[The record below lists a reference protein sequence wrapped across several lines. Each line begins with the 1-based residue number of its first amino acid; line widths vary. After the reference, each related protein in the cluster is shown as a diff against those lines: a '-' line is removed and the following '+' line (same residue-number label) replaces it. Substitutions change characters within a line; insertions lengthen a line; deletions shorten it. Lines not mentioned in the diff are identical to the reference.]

1 MMEQNGILLGVC
13 AVILLMVGG
22 LFWRWASRWLD
33 SKKRIWRGR
42 RGQKGQKR
50 AIKFLR
56 KRGYKLLAEHPAM
69 KVRVEV
75 DGEMLTRKVIVD
87 LLVEKGERTYA
98 VEVKTGSN
106 DTDPMC
112 EGTRRQLL
120 EYATVYRDVDGL
132 FLLDM
137 ETPRLMEIRF
147 PALKR

>member
-1 MMEQNGILLGVC
+1 MDQRGILLAVC
-13 AVILLMVGG
+13 AAALFIVGG

-33 SKKRIWRGR
+33 SKKRSWRGR

-75 DGEMLTRKVIVD
+75 DGEVLTRKVIVD
-87 LLVEKGERTYA
+87 LLVEKEERTYA

-106 DTDPMC
+106 DTDPMS

-147 PALKR
+147 PALK